1 LYGRGA
7 LSRSAPA
14 ELAREPSPLL
24 NKQIP
29 SISIKKKP
37 KKMKTEDVVSKVAE
51 APARALDKAIK
62 ESQSASHAIF
72 SKQPL
77 MKQANSYWHSLGPG
91 LTTGASDDDPAGI
104 ATYSQAGAQY
114 GFHFTWL
121 ALFTFPLMSIV
132 QEMCA
137 RIGLATG
144 RGLARNIRHEY
155 PRVVLY
161 AITALLFFANSFNLG
176 ADLGAMSKAAQLI
189 IPGLPFIF
197 AIIGFTIISL
207 GLQVFISYSRYAR
220 YLKYL
225 SFVLLLYV
233 ATAFVIPG
241 LDWSDIL
248 HKTVFPNLHFSRDSL
263 FLICAILGTTI
274 SPYLFF
280 WQTSQEVEDRR
291 VTVDGHGVTHLRSRH
306 NELKPKEVKKMRMDV
321 WVGMLLSNAVMF
333 FIIVTCAATLFPAGI
348 EVNTAE
354 DAAAALRPIAG
365 QQAYVLFALG
375 IIGTGMLAVPVL
387 AGSAAYALAEAF
399 GWKSGLYRKLSHA
412 YGFYGVIIIAMV
424 LGLLMNFT
432 GLDPIKALIYS
443 AVLNGLIA
451 PIILFFVVRISSNKE
466 LMGRWSNGK
475 FTTLVGWIV
484 VGLMT
489 VAGAAAILS
498 LML

>member
-1 LYGRGA
+1 MTTGD
-7 LSRSAPA
+7 
-14 ELAREPSPLL
+14 
-24 NKQIP
+24 I
-29 SISIKKKP
+29 
-37 KKMKTEDVVSKVAE
+37 VSKVAE
-51 APARALDKAIK
+51 APARALNKAIVHSK
-62 ESQSASHAIF
+62 KASRQVF

-77 MKQANSYWHSLGPG
+77 VKQAGTYWHSLGPG

-114 GFHFTWL
+114 GFGFTWL
-121 ALFTFPLMSIV
+121 ALFTFPLMSVV

-137 RIGLATG
+137 RIGMATG
-144 RGLARNIRHEY
+144 RGLARNIRLEY
-155 PRVVLY
+155 SKTVLY
-161 AITALLFFANSFNLG
+161 GLTALLFFANTFNLG
-176 ADLGAMSKAAQLI
+176 ADLGAMATAVQLI
-189 IPGLPFIF
+189 LPGFPFVL
-197 AIIGFTIISL
+197 AIVALTIISL
-207 GLQVFISYSRYAR
+207 GLQIFVSYSRYAR

-241 LDWSDIL
+241 LDWGNIL
-248 HKTVFPNLHFSRDSL
+248 HQTVFPNLQFSRESL

-291 VTVDGHGVTHLRSRH
+291 LAEQTLATKNHARLRH
-306 NELKPKEVKKMRMDV
+306 HELRRAEVKKMRTDV

-348 EVNTAE
+348 VVGTAQ
-354 DAAAALRPIAG
+354 DAATALRPLAG

-387 AGSAAYALAEAF
+387 AGSSAYALAETF
-399 GWKSGLYRKLSHA
+399 GWRAGLYRKLPKA
-412 YGFYGVIIIAMV
+412 YGFYGVIIFAMV
-424 LGLLMNFT
+424 LGLLMNFI

-451 PIILFFVVRISSNKE
+451 PIILFFVVKISGDKK
-466 LMGRWSNGK
+466 LMGRWTNSLL
-475 FTTLVGWIV
+475 TSAVGWLVIA
-484 VGLMT
+484 LM
-489 VAGAAAILS
+489 AAAGVAAIASMVL
-498 LML
+498 

>member
-1 LYGRGA
+1 
-7 LSRSAPA
+7 
-14 ELAREPSPLL
+14 
-24 NKQIP
+24 
-29 SISIKKKP
+29 
-37 KKMKTEDVVSKVAE
+37 MKTEDIVSKVAE
-51 APARALDKAIK
+51 APARALDRAIK
-62 ESQSASHAIF
+62 DSKSASKAIF

-77 MKQANSYWHSLGPG
+77 MKKAGKYWHSLGPG

-114 GFHFTWL
+114 GFQFTWL

-137 RIGLATG
+137 RIGMATG

-155 PRVVLY
+155 STTVLY
-161 AITALLFFANSFNLG
+161 VLTALLFFANSFNLG

-189 IPGLPFIF
+189 VPGIPFF
-197 AIIGFTIISL
+197 AAIIGFTIISL

-225 SFVLLLYV
+225 SLVLLLYV

-241 LDWSDIL
+241 LDWNSIL
-248 HKTVFPNLHFSRDSL
+248 HQTVFPNLHFSRESL

-291 VTVDGHGVTHLRSRH
+291 LAVDAHGVSHVRLRHLD
-306 NELKPKEVKKMRMDV
+306 LTKGEVKKMRTDV
-321 WVGMLLSNAVMF
+321 WLGMLLSNAVMF

-387 AGSAAYALAEAF
+387 AGSAAYAIAEAF
-399 GWKSGLYRKLSHA
+399 NWKSGLYRKLSRA
-412 YGFYGVIIIAMV
+412 YGFYGIIIIAMI

-432 GLDPIKALIYS
+432 GINPIKALIYS

-451 PIILFFVVRISSNKE
+451 PVILFFVVRISSDKK
-466 LMGRWSNGK
+466 LMGKWSNNW
-475 FTTLVGWIV
+475 FTTVIGWIV
-484 VGLMT
+484 IALMT
-489 VAGAAAILS
+489 VSGGAAVVS
-498 LML
+498 MLL